1 VTTII
6 RINQVGRVAN
16 HMAQL
21 MFARALERK
30 CSQSL
35 IIEGYDLPDWNL
47 RRNLSGSGCELITV
61 GSHLT
66 RADWIAL
73 MIDKFKPPVVN
84 LDGVILRE
92 GNLRGLAFDDLFP
105 LPEGEVSPAENALVI
120 HIRLGDVAKFSHP
133 HYGPIPIS
141 FYRYILDR
149 TGLSPIFIGE
159 LSDCPYFDA
168 LQKAF
173 PCARYLLGGSV
184 KSDFQTIR
192 SAKNIAIS
200 VSSFAWL
207 AAFLSK
213 AKQIHVPIAGMLNPK
228 VRPDVDMLPLCDGRF
243 MFHKIPEKVWLN
255 RYEDAEARAAT
266 YQMAHDAEVKM
277 IKRIAIGKTALI
289 NLRIHLGLAKRML
302 NSRKL

>member
-1 VTTII
+1 MSTII
-6 RINQVGRVAN
+6 RINQVGRTAN

-35 IIEGYDLPDWNL
+35 IIEGYDLSDWDL
-47 RRNLSGSGCELITV
+47 KSHRSGTGHELVSI

-66 RADWIAL
+66 RADWVAL

-92 GNLRGLAFDDLFP
+92 GNLRGLDFDDLFP
-105 LPEGEVSPAENALVI
+105 SSKGEAIPVAETALVI
-120 HIRLGDVAKFSHP
+120 HIRLGDVAKLSHP

-149 TGLSPIFIGE
+149 TGLNPVFIGE
-159 LSDCPYFDA
+159 LSDCPYLDS

-173 PCARYLLGGSV
+173 PCARYLYEGSV
-184 KSDFQTIR
+184 KSHFQTIR

-213 AKQIHVPIAGMLNPK
+213 ANQIHVPIAGMLDPK
-228 VRPDVDMLPLCDGRF
+228 VRPDVDMLPVNDNRF
-243 MFHKIPEKVWLN
+243 LFHKIPESVWLS
-255 RYEDAEARAAT
+255 RYEDAEAGAAA
-266 YQMAHDAEVKM
+266 YRIARNRE
-277 IKRIAIGKTALI
+277 IKLAKGIAIGKTALA
-289 NLRIHLGLAKRML
+289 NLRIHLGLAQRM
-302 NSRKL
+302 RARV